1 MSSSVSSVAVRS
13 VSLDTS
19 RSLTER
25 FYHPELDVLRFF
37 AFFMAYIHHSLPHH
51 EEFYTQMGVSHAIAK
66 TIAAIGA
73 TGAFGVNL
81 FFLLS
86 AYLIT
91 ELLIRERQRFGHID
105 LRAFYIRRILR
116 IWPLYFFF
124 LAFAWA
130 LQWIVSS
137 QHIGWHAALAF
148 VLLGGNW
155 WVFFVGFPASVIFPL
170 WSLSV
175 EEQFYIVWPVTMR
188 RLGARGLLWAA
199 AVMLAAASLTRWYLA
214 SHHAWEQSIWTHSFV
229 QLDGIALGVALAV
242 LLRGRSPRLGPLQR
256 MALFVMGFACF
267 AIGANYFQIKED
279 PLTVSRVLLG
289 YPIAAFGALLV
300 FLSALGILDGHPVPS
315 ARKHPEAKAG
325 PRLAG
330 GKGEENWQRTGG
342 SVFARIW
349 KLTGAPLTYLGRV
362 SYGLYM
368 FHIVGL
374 LIADSSIP
382 HESSSLG
389 RFFSRTVLAFAI
401 TVGFAALSY
410 RWLEMPFL
418 TLKQRFTHILSRPG
432 G

>member
-1 MSSSVSSVAVRS
+1 M
-13 VSLDTS
+13 DTS

-37 AFFMAYIHHSLPHH
+37 AFFMAYIHHSLPHQV
-51 EEFYTQMGVSHAIAK
+51 EFYLAMGVSPGIAK
-66 TIAAIGA
+66 AIAAIGA

-116 IWPLYFFF
+116 IWPLYFIF
-124 LAFAWA
+124 LAFAWV
-130 LQWIVSS
+130 LQWMVPS
-137 QHIGWHAALAF
+137 QHIGWRAALAF
-148 VLLGGNW
+148 IFLGGNW

-188 RLGARGLLWAA
+188 RLGARGLLWAS

-214 SHHAWEQSIWTHSFV
+214 AHHAWEQAIWTHSFV
-229 QLDGIALGVALAV
+229 QLDAIALGVALAV
-242 LLRGRSPRLGPLQR
+242 LLRGRSPRLEMLQR
-256 MALFVMGFACF
+256 VALFVTGFACF
-267 AIGANYFQIKED
+267 AISANYFQIKED
-279 PLTVSRVLLG
+279 PLTVSRVVLG
-289 YPIAAFGALLV
+289 YPIAAIGALLV
-300 FLSALGILDGHPVPS
+300 FLSALGVLHGEP
-315 ARKHPEAKAG
+315 
-325 PRLAG
+325 LAG
-330 GKGEENWQRTGG
+330 TRKGTEVAGTPSTTGAGKNDGPATGPL
-342 SVFARIW
+342 FARLW
-349 KLTGAPLTYLGRV
+349 QLTGAPLTYLGRV

-374 LIADSSIP
+374 LVADHILP
-382 HESSSLG
+382 NEVSSLG
-389 RFFSRTVLAFAI
+389 RFLLRTALAFAI
-401 TVGFAALSY
+401 TVGFAAISY
-410 RWLEMPFL
+410 RWIETPFL
-418 TLKQRFTHILSRPG
+418 NLKQRFTHILSRPG